1 MEKRSAIL
9 TCVAAALLAGV
20 GPALGAPATGN
31 GPLPLPPPPA
41 RIAAGEDYDHCLA
54 MVDGDPGGAA
64 IFADAWLAT
73 GGGDGAE
80 HCLALADIKLG
91 DPQGGAE
98 RLERLASVSR
108 GPAAVRASVY
118 GQAGQAWMIARQPD
132 RAFAAETLALVFLP
146 DDPDLL
152 ITRAAASGGLDR
164 FQDAVEDLTRALRS
178 DPRRVDALVFRAA
191 AWRHLG
197 RLRKAGDDLDR
208 AFVLD
213 AQSPEAHLER
223 GILRQRRGDNAGAQ
237 EDWDA
242 VVALSP
248 GTQTADLAQHD
259 LARMQAELD
268 RR

>member
-1 MEKRSAIL
+1 MDGRSAFL
-9 TCVAAALLAGV
+9 ACAAAVLLGGRV
-20 GPALGAPATGN
+20 FGAPAAAN
-31 GPLPLPPPPA
+31 GTLPVPPPPA

-54 MVDGDPGGAA
+54 MVDSDPQGAA
-64 IFADAWLAT
+64 IFADAWSAT

-80 HCLALADIKLG
+80 HCHALADIKLG

-98 RLERLASVSR
+98 RLEHLAGISHGS
-108 GPAAVRASVY
+108 AAARASVY

-164 FQDAVEDLTRALRS
+164 FQDAVEDLSRALRS

-197 RLRKAGDDLDR
+197 RLRKAEEDIER

-213 AQSPEAHLER
+213 ANSPEAHLER
-223 GILRQRRGDNAGAQ
+223 GILRQRRGDDAGAQ
-237 EDWDA
+237 ADWDA
-242 VVALSP
+242 VTALSP
-248 GTQTADLAQHD
+248 GTTTAELAQHD
-259 LARMQAELD
+259 LARMRAGPEG
-268 RR
+268 R